1 MTLLAAKNV
10 VNSEGQVNVDAHLRN
25 EILTGRKGDT
35 NAGSHAGSLSKKH
48 SETTNTVA
56 AATNLSSP
64 LTIVL
69 GKKKQENESSRR
81 ALKAWRQHAR

>member
-35 NAGSHAGSLSKKH
+35 NAGSHAGILSKK
-48 SETTNTVA
+48 
-56 AATNLSSP
+56 
-64 LTIVL
+64 
-69 GKKKQENESSRR
+69 
-81 ALKAWRQHAR
+81 